1 MLLYRLLCSD
11 RYGKWSVFFKIFEV
25 KSQLG
30 PLLSKYLNT
39 NNKYQN
45 FISKKLLIFMHPNL
59 VGLYITVGCS
69 RYYKMHTRGTWQ
81 RKTPNLLWHL
91 FYFCLLRFFFCPGG
105 GGHLLDPASMQFCHR
120 TREKRKLS
128 WNTRGDCCDCSIPL
142 IQGRRLRLVDVSGW

>member
-1 MLLYRLLCSD
+1 MLVAGALDTTRGCRFCLYYFMQHRLSTKESTTLLFFFWSDYYYSKEMLLYRLLCSD

-69 RYYKMHTRGTWQ
+69 RYYKMHTRGTLQ
-81 RKTPNLLWHL
+81 RKTTNLLWHL
-91 FYFCLLRFFFCPGG
+91 FYFCLLRFFFARGEGG
-105 GGHLLDPASMQFCHR
+105 TC
-120 TREKRKLS
+120 
-128 WNTRGDCCDCSIPL
+128 
-142 IQGRRLRLVDVSGW
+142 